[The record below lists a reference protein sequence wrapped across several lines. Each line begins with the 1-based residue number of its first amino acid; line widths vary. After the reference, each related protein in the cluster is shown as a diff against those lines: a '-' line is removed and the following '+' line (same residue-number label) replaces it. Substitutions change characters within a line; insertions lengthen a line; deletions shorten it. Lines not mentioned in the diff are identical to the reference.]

1 MEEENNKL
9 PDENTNEQLNEVR
22 KVVKDRQQE
31 FNQETEILKKNQTE
45 MLWLD
50 I

>member
-9 PDENTNEQLNEVR
+9 SDENTNEQLNEVR

>member
-22 KVVKDRQQE
+22 KVVKDRQQG